1 MCTFV
6 HYLGCSICL
15 LEGLND
21 FPKLAPVRLITA
33 PKTVPAM
40 ACLYNQSAFMESVG
54 GLHNVTSAYA
64 SLSRNAVRSG
74 VALSGFGIEMCKQN
88 RAYGLRIA

>member
-6 HYLGCSICL
+6 HYLSGPIVLRKRVNNLSQFGPV
-15 LEGLND
+15 GLI
-21 FPKLAPVRLITA
+21 AA
-33 PKTVPAM
+33 PKTVPAV
-40 ACLYNQSAFMESVG
+40 ARFYNQSAFMESVG
-54 GLHNVTSAYA
+54 GLHNVTSADA

-74 VALSGFGIEMCKQN
+74 VALSGLGIEMCKQD